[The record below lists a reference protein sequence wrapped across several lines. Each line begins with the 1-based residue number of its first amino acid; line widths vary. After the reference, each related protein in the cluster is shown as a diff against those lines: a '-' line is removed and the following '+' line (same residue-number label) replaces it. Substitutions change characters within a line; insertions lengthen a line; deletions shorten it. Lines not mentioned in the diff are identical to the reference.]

1 MVAHLPHE
9 LRRLRRSPR
18 LRRLLLALLVGL
30 CRSHNLQSA
39 AAAALGLTPRRGV
52 ARPVAQTIIECIK
65 MALTGELPPD
75 ANRGKNFVH
84 DPKVQ
89 ANTETKAKIMMQ
101 FQTVNAKVREARQLA
116 FEIPLHPPG

>member
-1 MVAHLPHE
+1 MV
-9 LRRLRRSPR
+9 R
-18 LRRLLLALLVGL
+18 
-30 CRSHNLQSA
+30 
-39 AAAALGLTPRRGV
+39 
-52 ARPVAQTIIECIK
+52 RPVAQTIIECIK

-101 FQTVNAKVREARQLA
+101 FQTVNAKVCQAPWRA
-116 FEIPLHPPG
+116 FGNPLHPGWLTLASSTRRRSALSPASSRCSTRRGRRMPCQTIA

>member
-1 MVAHLPHE
+1 MH
-9 LRRLRRSPR
+9 
-18 LRRLLLALLVGL
+18 
-30 CRSHNLQSA
+30 
-39 AAAALGLTPRRGV
+39 GV
-52 ARPVAQTIIECIK
+52 ARPFAQTIIECIK

-101 FQTVNAKVREARQLA
+101 FQTVNAKVRQARQLA
-116 FEIPLHPPG
+116 VGIILHPPG